1 MRIRWSFLLA
11 FLLVPGA
18 AQAQELSLLLGKM
31 SVPTAGESSACWQ
44 VDFRYNLA
52 RYVALSASYLNE
64 GHVKDH
70 KRDGVA
76 SQVWGRIPLFARRV
90 SLDLGAGVYYYFDTA
105 TRPDGS
111 FADIHGW
118 SGIYSASATYYTRS
132 PWFARLS
139 VNHIKGSA
147 DFDTNTYILGVG
159 YHLWKEDQQAAESP
173 APETGAEPSRKTG
186 DEVMLFV
193 GRTVVNSLA
202 DQKGIASGIEFRKG
216 IVRHLD
222 WTLTWLN
229 EGDPQ
234 VLRRNG
240 LGSQLWLVDSYLDD
254 RLVIGAGAGG
264 YLFVDTKRPPRPGK
278 EGTRDLAYLL
288 SITAGYRLADHWFA
302 RFNWNRVLVD
312 YNTDTDVFVLGA
324 GFRWKE

>member
-1 MRIRWSFLLA
+1 MRVRWPLILA

-18 AQAQELSLLLGKM
+18 AHAQELSVLLGRM
-31 SVPTAGESSACWQ
+31 EALNASESSACWQ
-44 VDFRYNLA
+44 VDFRYNLP
-52 RYVALSASYLNE
+52 RHVAWSVSYLNE
-64 GHVKDH
+64 GHVTDH

-76 SQVWGRIPLFARRV
+76 SQLWGRIPLFARRV
-90 SLDLGAGVYYYFDTA
+90 SLDFGAGAYYYFDTA
-105 TRPDGS
+105 TRTDGG
-111 FADIHGW
+111 FANIHGW
-118 SGIYSASATYYTRS
+118 AGIYSASATYYTMS
-132 PWFARLS
+132 PWVARLS
-139 VNHIKGSA
+139 VNHIKGPG
-147 DFDTNTYILGVG
+147 DLDTNSYVLGVG
-159 YHLWKEDQQAAESP
+159 YHLWKEDRHEAESP
-173 APETGAEPSRKTG
+173 GPEAGAEPSRKTG

-193 GRTVVNSLA
+193 GRTVVNSLE

-234 VLRRNG
+234 VIRRNG
-240 LGSQLWLVDSYLDD
+240 LASQLWLVDSYLDD
-254 RLVIGAGAGG
+254 RFAIGAGAGG
-264 YLFVDTKRPPRPGK
+264 YYFIDTKRPPKPGK
-278 EGTRDLAYLL
+278 EGSRDLAFLL
-288 SITAGYRLADHWFA
+288 TLTAGYRFGDHWFA